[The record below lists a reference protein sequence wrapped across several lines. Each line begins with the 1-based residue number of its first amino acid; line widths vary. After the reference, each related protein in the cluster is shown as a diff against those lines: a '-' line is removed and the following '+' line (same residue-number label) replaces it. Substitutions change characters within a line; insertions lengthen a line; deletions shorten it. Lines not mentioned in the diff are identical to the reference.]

1 MKFLD
6 RHMDDVKRKSSF
18 NYLSNEKA
26 KKLRSK
32 FIHRVHFKKKDIFEK
47 LFLNVRKLIWFP
59 NTRKSILVD
68 FQKYLFF

>member
-6 RHMDDVKRKSSF
+6 RHMDDVKQKSSL

-32 FIHRVHFKKKDIFEK
+32 FIHRVHSKEKIFLK
-47 LFLNVRKLIWFP
+47 TYF
-59 NTRKSILVD
+59 
-68 FQKYLFF
+68 